1 MSFLNHNQAYICFH
15 VTVLSSFEVKRHPF
29 IRKNRD
35 RSPGARGLDDIRP
48 CFPAIELKGK
58 ASGSFSVPSLD

>member
-1 MSFLNHNQAYICFH
+1 VSFLNHNQAYICFH
-15 VTVLSSFEVKRHPF
+15 VAVLSSFDVKRHPS

-35 RSPGARGLDDIRP
+35 HSPGARRLGGIRP
-48 CFPAIELKGK
+48 CFPAIDLKGK